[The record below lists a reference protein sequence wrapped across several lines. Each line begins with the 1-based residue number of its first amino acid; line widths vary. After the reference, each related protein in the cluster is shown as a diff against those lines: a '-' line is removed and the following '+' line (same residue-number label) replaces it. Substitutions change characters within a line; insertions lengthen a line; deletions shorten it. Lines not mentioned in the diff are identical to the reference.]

1 MQFTWGSTILLAL
14 IFFVLEDQQVDS
26 SPAAV
31 GVTASCAEHFAEEVP
46 GIADPASIFKTNMK
60 DTKVYS

>member
-26 SPAAV
+26 SPADV
-31 GVTASCAEHFAEEVP
+31 GVTASCAEHFAEEVA
-46 GIADPASIFKTNMK
+46 GIADPANILQN
-60 DTKVYS
+60 